1 MVDAREAV
9 AEAFSSVVISS
20 IIFYIFFTSVRLSS
34 YIIKILPRKFLI
46 AVNRNL
52 MNGVNKIL
60 WKTLRFLI
68 LDSEFFLF
76 LNLISVSHRV

>member
-1 MVDAREAV
+1 MIDARETV
-9 AEAFSSVVISS
+9 AETFSSVVISS

-76 LNLISVSHRV
+76 LNLIGVSHRV

>member
-1 MVDAREAV
+1 MIDAREAV

-60 WKTLRFLI
+60 
-68 LDSEFFLF
+68 
-76 LNLISVSHRV
+76 

>member
-1 MVDAREAV
+1 MIDAREAV

>member
-60 WKTLRFLI
+60 
-68 LDSEFFLF
+68 
-76 LNLISVSHRV
+76 

>member
-1 MVDAREAV
+1 
-9 AEAFSSVVISS
+9 
-20 IIFYIFFTSVRLSS
+20 
-34 YIIKILPRKFLI
+34 
-46 AVNRNL
+46 L

>member
-1 MVDAREAV
+1 MIDAREAV

-76 LNLISVSHRV
+76 LNLIGVSHRV

>member
-1 MVDAREAV
+1 MIDARETV
-9 AEAFSSVVISS
+9 AETFSSVVISS